1 MRLRAIRSAAAST
14 ASLVALYALVASCS
28 TNMGAERA
36 SLDGEWMPVRESA
49 AAPVKLAVSG
59 GAMQLHT
66 SCAAVEATLD
76 RAGRLRA
83 SSLAAA
89 CEGDREVMA
98 FVERAP
104 ELVRIDARTV
114 ELRRGRQRV
123 RFRKA

>member
-1 MRLRAIRSAAAST
+1 MRLRALKSASAST
-14 ASLVALYALVASCS
+14 VSLVALYALVASCS

-36 SLDGEWMPVRESA
+36 SLDGEWMPVRKSA

-59 GAMQLHT
+59 GDMRLHT
-66 SCAAVEATLD
+66 ACAEVDVSLD
-76 RAGRLRA
+76 RGGRLRA
-83 SSLAAA
+83 TSSAVA

-98 FVERAP
+98 FVHRAP

-123 RFRKA
+123 RFRRA

>member
-1 MRLRAIRSAAAST
+1 MRLRALKSASAST

-28 TNMGAERA
+28 TNMGAEEA
-36 SLDGEWMPVRESA
+36 SLDGEWMPVRASA
-49 AAPVKLAVSG
+49 TAPVKMAVSD
-59 GAMQLHT
+59 GAMRLHT
-66 SCAAVEATLD
+66 SCAEVDAELD

-83 SSLAAA
+83 APSGVA

-98 FVERAP
+98 FVHRAP

>member
-1 MRLRAIRSAAAST
+1 MRLRAIRSASAST

-28 TNMGAERA
+28 TNIGAEQA
-36 SLDGEWMPVRESA
+36 NFDGEWTPVRESA
-49 AAPVKLAVSG
+49 AAPVKLAVNG

-66 SCAAVEATLD
+66 ACTAVEATLD

-83 SSLAAA
+83 DAIGAA

-98 FVERAP
+98 FVGRAP
-104 ELVRIDARTV
+104 ELVRIDARTM